1 MGFVTNRWQP
11 VNTGPGPIPVPTWE
25 RVANGVTATTN
36 FNFSNLD
43 YTEYLIL
50 VYHRSTT
57 TTLYEMFYA
66 PEFGTANQH
75 AGYTNQIIYLAP
87 QSKSTL
93 KFTVYEG
100 SSSNSYDRTSNY
112 RYIIYG
118 RNKLAWSR
126 ASDQYVALPEYTE
139 LATTGG
145 YYTPFNYQ
153 DFDYRVGGGSRW
165 IQYTSGYRPIF
176 DGAVEQVYS
185 NKYSGNPSVYTRL
198 SSNEANWNHITS
210 TSSSVSIA
218 DISYTE
224 MFIVAKRMQHSY
236 SGSNRRTF
244 QSLYVIPDMV
254 KGTYDT
260 GGYTGEY
267 SGTRYNGSYGSI
279 TTSATSISA
288 TCYLNVKG
296 SPTYTFE
303 SLDIYYR

>member
-50 VYHRSTT
+50 VYLNSST

-66 PEFGTANQH
+66 PAFGTVSQN
-75 AGYTNQIIYLAP
+75 AGYTGLYIKLSPESN
-87 QSKSTL
+87 STL
-93 KFTVYEG
+93 KFTVYNNK
-100 SSSNSYDRTSNY
+100 NSTVTSNY

-118 RNKLAWSR
+118 RNKAVWSR
-126 ASDQYVALPEYTE
+126 ASDQYVALPDYTE

-153 DFDYRVGGGSRW
+153 DSYYRVGGGKKKKKKDSYSYVPSFVG
-165 IQYTSGYRPIF
+165 Q
-176 DGAVEQVYS
+176 VEQVNS
-185 NKYSGNPSVYTRL
+185 NKYSGNPLVYTRV

-218 DISYTE
+218 DISYSE

-236 SGSNRRTF
+236 GGSNQRTF

-254 KGTYDT
+254 KGTYYT

-267 SGTRYNGSYGSI
+267 SSSRYNGSYGSI

-288 TCYLNVKG
+288 SCYLNNNG
-296 SPTYTFE
+296 SPTNTFE